1 LKIKNKYS
9 KIFKIENKNIMY
21 LYKMANR
28 TLKRGKSYRGVSK
41 YSENEIVLKFIQ
53 MLNIIKIYHWKTL
66 SYPQHKATDELYE
79 SFNGRMDEFVE
90 TMLGKTGKRVN
101 LSSTKS
107 IPFYDYTNVTKF
119 KQCIEMFKAYL
130 VNMSNAPYFKNPENS
145 DLLNIRDEILGD
157 LNKFTYLL
165 TFH

>member
-1 LKIKNKYS
+1 
-9 KIFKIENKNIMY
+9 
-21 LYKMANR
+21 MANR
-28 TLKRGKSYRGVSK
+28 TLKKGRTMSRGASK
-41 YSENEIVLKFIQ
+41 YSESEIILKFIQ
-53 MLNIIKIYHWKTL
+53 ILNIIKIYHWKTL

-90 TMLGKTGKRVN
+90 TMIGKTGKRFN

-119 KQCIEMFKAYL
+119 KQCIEIFKTYL

>member
-1 LKIKNKYS
+1 
-9 KIFKIENKNIMY
+9 
-21 LYKMANR
+21 MANK
-28 TLKRGKSYRGVSK
+28 TQKRGTNRASK
-41 YSENEIVLKFIQ
+41 YSENEIILKFIQ

-90 TMLGKTGKRVN
+90 TMLGKTGKRFN
-101 LSSTKS
+101 LSSVKH
-107 IPFYDYTNVTKF
+107 IPFYDYTNVVKF
-119 KQCIEMFKAYL
+119 KQCIETFKQYL
-130 VNMSNAPYFKNPENS
+130 VNMSNAAYFKNPGNS

-165 TFH
+165 TLH

>member
-1 LKIKNKYS
+1 
-9 KIFKIENKNIMY
+9 
-21 LYKMANR
+21 MANR
-28 TLKRGKSYRGVSK
+28 TLKKGRTMSRGASK
-41 YSENEIVLKFIQ
+41 YSESEIILKFIQ

-101 LSSTKS
+101 LSSTRS
-107 IPFYDYTNVTKF
+107 IPFYDYTSVTKF
-119 KQCIEMFKAYL
+119 KQCIETFKSYL
-130 VNMSNAPYFKNPENS
+130 VNMSNAPYFKNPGNS

-165 TFH
+165 TLH

>member
-1 LKIKNKYS
+1 
-9 KIFKIENKNIMY
+9 
-21 LYKMANR
+21 
-28 TLKRGKSYRGVSK
+28 
-41 YSENEIVLKFIQ
+41 

-66 SYPQHKATDELYE
+66 SYPEHKATDELYE

-101 LSSTKS
+101 LSSTRS
-107 IPFYDYTNVTKF
+107 IPFYDYTSVTKF
-119 KQCIEMFKAYL
+119 KQCIEMFKTYL

-165 TFH
+165 TLH

>member
-1 LKIKNKYS
+1 
-9 KIFKIENKNIMY
+9 
-21 LYKMANR
+21 MANK
-28 TLKRGKSYRGVSK
+28 TQKRGRTNPNRASK
-41 YSENEIVLKFIQ
+41 YSENEIILKFIQ

-90 TMLGKTGKRVN
+90 TMLGKTGKRFN
-101 LSSTKS
+101 LSSVKH
-107 IPFYDYTNVTKF
+107 IPFYDYTNITKF
-119 KQCIEMFKAYL
+119 KQCIETFKQYL
-130 VNMSNAPYFKNPENS
+130 VNMSNAPYFKNSGNS

-165 TFH
+165 TLH

>member
-1 LKIKNKYS
+1 
-9 KIFKIENKNIMY
+9 
-21 LYKMANR
+21 MANR
-28 TLKRGKSYRGVSK
+28 TQKKGRTMSRAASK
-41 YSENEIVLKFIQ
+41 YSESEIILKFIQ

-66 SYPQHKATDELYE
+66 SYPEHKATDELYE

-101 LSSTKS
+101 LSSTRS

-119 KQCIEMFKAYL
+119 KQCIETFKSYL
-130 VNMSNAPYFKNPENS
+130 VNMSNAPYFKNPGNS

-165 TFH
+165 TLH

>member
-1 LKIKNKYS
+1 
-9 KIFKIENKNIMY
+9 
-21 LYKMANR
+21 
-28 TLKRGKSYRGVSK
+28 
-41 YSENEIVLKFIQ
+41 

-101 LSSTKS
+101 LSSTRS
-107 IPFYDYTNVTKF
+107 IPFYDYTSVTKF
-119 KQCIEMFKAYL
+119 KQCIETFKSYL

>member
-1 LKIKNKYS
+1 
-9 KIFKIENKNIMY
+9 
-21 LYKMANR
+21 MANR
-28 TLKRGKSYRGVSK
+28 TLKKGRTMSRGVSK
-41 YSENEIVLKFIQ
+41 YSENEIILKFIQ

-101 LSSTKS
+101 LSSTRS

-119 KQCIEMFKAYL
+119 TQCIEMFKAYL
-130 VNMSNAPYFKNPENS
+130 VNMSIAPYFKNPGNS

>member
-1 LKIKNKYS
+1 MKNTTKNTTRKIKRGSQS
-9 KIFKIENKNIMY
+9 K
-21 LYKMANR
+21 
-28 TLKRGKSYRGVSK
+28 SK
-41 YSENEIVLKFIQ
+41 YSDNEIVLKFIEI
-53 MLNIIKIYHWKTL
+53 LNIVKIYHWKTF

-79 SFNGRMDEFVE
+79 SLNGRVDEFIE
-90 TMLGKTGKRVN
+90 TLLGKTGGRFN
-101 LSSTKS
+101 LTSTKH

-119 KQCIEMFKAYL
+119 KQCIETFKKYL

>member
-1 LKIKNKYS
+1 
-9 KIFKIENKNIMY
+9 
-21 LYKMANR
+21 MANK
-28 TLKRGKSYRGVSK
+28 TQKRGITNPNRASK
-41 YSENEIVLKFIQ
+41 YSENEIILKFIQ

-90 TMLGKTGKRVN
+90 TMLGKTGKRFN
-101 LSSTKS
+101 LSSVKH
-107 IPFYDYTNVTKF
+107 IPFYDYTNITKF
-119 KQCIEMFKAYL
+119 KQCIETFKQYL
-130 VNMSNAPYFKNPENS
+130 VNMSNAPYFKNSGNS

-165 TFH
+165 TLH

>member
-1 LKIKNKYS
+1 
-9 KIFKIENKNIMY
+9 MV
-21 LYKMANR
+21 NR
-28 TLKRGKSYRGVSK
+28 TLKKGRTMSRGASK
-41 YSENEIVLKFIQ
+41 YSESEIILKFIQ

-90 TMLGKTGKRVN
+90 TMIGKTGKRFN
-101 LSSTKS
+101 LSSVKS
-107 IPFYDYTNVTKF
+107 IPFYDYTSVTKF
-119 KQCIEMFKAYL
+119 KQCIETFKSYL
-130 VNMSNAPYFKNPENS
+130 VNMSNAPYFKNPANS

>member
-1 LKIKNKYS
+1 
-9 KIFKIENKNIMY
+9 MY
-21 LYKMANR
+21 LYIMANK
-28 TLKRGKSYRGVSK
+28 TQKRGITNPNRASK
-41 YSENEIVLKFIQ
+41 YSENEIILKFIQ

-90 TMLGKTGKRVN
+90 TMLGKTGKRFN
-101 LSSTKS
+101 LSSVKH
-107 IPFYDYTNVTKF
+107 IPFYDYTNITKF
-119 KQCIEMFKAYL
+119 KQCIETFKQYL
-130 VNMSNAPYFKNPENS
+130 VNMSNAAYFKNPGNS

-165 TFH
+165 TLH

>member
-1 LKIKNKYS
+1 
-9 KIFKIENKNIMY
+9 
-21 LYKMANR
+21 MANKTQKKGR
-28 TLKRGKSYRGVSK
+28 TMSRVSK
-41 YSENEIVLKFIQ
+41 YTENEIILKFIQ

-79 SFNGRMDEFVE
+79 SFNGRIDEFVE
-90 TMLGKTGKRVN
+90 TMLGKTGNRFN
-101 LSSTKS
+101 LTSTRS

-119 KQCIEMFKAYL
+119 KQCIETFKVYL
-130 VNMSNAPYFKNPENS
+130 VNMSNAAYFKNPANS

-165 TFH
+165 TLH

>member
-1 LKIKNKYS
+1 
-9 KIFKIENKNIMY
+9 MY
-21 LYKMANR
+21 LYKMANK
-28 TLKRGKSYRGVSK
+28 TQKRGKNITGTSRASK

-90 TMLGKTGKRVN
+90 TMLGKTGKRFN
-101 LSSTKS
+101 LSSTRS
-107 IPFYDYTNVTKF
+107 IPFYDYANIVKF
-119 KQCIEMFKAYL
+119 KQCIESFKLYL
-130 VNMSNAPYFKNPENS
+130 VNMSNASYFKNPENS

-165 TFH
+165 TLH